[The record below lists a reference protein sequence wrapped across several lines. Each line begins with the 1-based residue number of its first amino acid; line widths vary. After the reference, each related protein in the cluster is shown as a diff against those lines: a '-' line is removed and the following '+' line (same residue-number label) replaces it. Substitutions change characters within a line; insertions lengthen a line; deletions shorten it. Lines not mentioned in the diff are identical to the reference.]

1 MVKTKKLIS
10 LICTICMIS
19 TIVALPSIG
28 MTGYAAA
35 ADAASYVDTTLTT
48 VPRPVYTQGG
58 SVAGSGTQAANGNY
72 YAYLCT
78 GTADGTSLTR
88 APYITCGSLPLGSS
102 ATNKIAHL
110 SWTMNNPDGRQVDLK
125 YRVNDKDDKSATYE
139 LATWSGNVLTD
150 KVSGLNISA
159 ELDPTS
165 YHADWFVDLETLEY
179 RLYFNNILFAD
190 ASLKSGSTKILRIFL
205 DIRTKGDYSL
215 TIEDP
220 ALVVYNKGTTMNDVV
235 AYTLAGNN
243 NNNYYWSVSGINTI
257 DGVASYRLVGNPSP
271 RNGGSG
277 AVDGSN
283 YVITA
288 SSSNA
293 NSGVG
298 YRLRMLN
305 SNGTNTTKGC
315 LPQDSVNDNIIHQ
328 SLTITPNLSSGNT
341 AAVGFRGNNA
351 YQTDKYIFGEEN
363 GYENGKGYRF
373 DILVNNKDKEYYI
386 LVDGEK
392 CATGTTGN
400 GYLAEFVYTIAN
412 AGSDTL
418 FLSDI
423 ITTSYDYTVSMEEAL
438 SFISTE
444 EELSIKDLT
453 VLYDENSG
461 YEISACAVF
470 SNISQDFNS
479 PKLIYTLYKNGALFD
494 VDGKN
499 IMEEIETTNDMVKL
513 KYNNINRKYPY
524 CLLKVDGS
532 KVNSG
537 DILTVKAYFVDNE
550 ITQLVSDEAS
560 FTIE

>member
-1 MVKTKKLIS
+1 
-10 LICTICMIS
+10 MIS
-19 TIVALPSIG
+19 TIAALPGIG
-28 MTGYAAA
+28 ITGYAAA
-35 ADAASYVDTTLTT
+35 VDVESCITSSASPMSLWKSGDCTLTGNETSSVT
-48 VPRPVYTQGG
+48 V
-58 SVAGSGTQAANGNY
+58 SGTS
-72 YAYLCT
+72 T
-78 GTADGTSLTR
+78 GDMTSYPAFSFNTKTLGGGTDT
-88 APYITCGSLPLGSS
+88 IMHLGWS
-102 ATNKIAHL
+102 ID
-110 SWTMNNPDGRQVDLK
+110 NPDMLTINLK
-125 YRVNDKDDKSATYE
+125 YQDSKGKYE
-139 LATWSGNVLTD
+139 LATWN
-150 KVSGLNISA
+150 K
-159 ELDPTS
+159 
-165 YHADWFVDLETLEY
+165 ADWTISDKRDTAFRAKVNPASYRADFFLNLQDRTY
-179 RLYFNNILFAD
+179 RLYFDNILFSEATIQ
-190 ASLKSGSTKILRIFL
+190 SGATSIKNLYFSVQAAEN
-205 DIRTKGDYSL
+205 YSF
-215 TIEDP
+215 TINDP
-220 ALVVYNKGTTMNDVV
+220 VLVIYGESATMEDVV
-235 AYTLAGNN
+235 AYTLAGRNN
-243 NNNYYWSVSGINTI
+243 SNYYWSVSGINTI
-257 DGVASYRLVGNPSP
+257 DGVASYRLVGNPSSC
-271 RNGGSG
+271 NSGSG
-277 AVDGSN
+277 AVDGAN

-288 SSSNA
+288 SSSDE

-315 LPQDSVNDNIIHQ
+315 LPQDSENDNIIHQ

-351 YQTDKYIFGEEN
+351 YQTEKYKFGEEN
-363 GYENGKGYRF
+363 GYESGKGYRF

-386 LVDGEK
+386 LVNGEK

-438 SFISTE
+438 SFISTK

-499 IMEEIETTNDMVKL
+499 ITEEIETTNDMVKL
-513 KYNNINRKYPY
+513 KYSNINRKYPY
-524 CLLKVDGS
+524 CLLKVDGGE
-532 KVNSG
+532 VNSG